1 MKKKEETT
9 PFAGWL
15 KATRQLLNM
24 FYKEDYEPGRLLTD
38 LAIIT
43 RSLHVHSALH
53 LQSTV

>member
-15 KATRQLLNM
+15 KASGQLLNM
-24 FYKEDYEPGRLLTD
+24 FYKEDYEPGRLLID

-43 RSLHVHSALH
+43 SSLHLHSALH
-53 LQSTV
+53 LQSAV